1 MTGADASKAIR
12 EITTGLRRVAARR
25 TVGEK
30 DERDLRDAAALL
42 DNIAIELVQP
52 TGGEGRY
59 PSTGVPRFTWVK
71 SGERFHVRVVL
82 TNYKPCEKCGGP
94 QCAAFEAGQGGYSAG
109 TEYRHDPAC
118 PALRCEH
125 GVLWAE
131 ECDKCEENERLAGE
145 LDESTGDEQ

>member
-1 MTGADASKAIR
+1 MNGVDASKAIR
-12 EITTGLRRVAARR
+12 EITTALRRVAARR
-25 TVGEK
+25 TVGER

-52 TGGEGRY
+52 TGGAGQY
-59 PSTGVPRFTWVK
+59 PSTGVPRFMWVK

-82 TNYKPCEKCGGP
+82 SNYKPCEKCGGP
-94 QCAAFEAGQGGYSAG
+94 QCAVFEAGLGGYSAG
-109 TEYRHDPAC
+109 TEYRHDPSC

-131 ECDKCEENERLAGE
+131 DCDKCEENERLARARVEQEGA
-145 LDESTGDEQ
+145 DE